1 MDVTIKTGEHMQ
13 LINEIKSIRF
23 NIEGT
28 SFSVEL
34 KEWNPKMKRE
44 YSYMVWMNGYKNN
57 QFFST
62 IKPNKNDN
70 IKFWDDNMP
79 NYVKFKTLLEAEKYY
94 SKLLQDSKNYSEGF
108 KRVINALISIDVEGV
123 EFS

>member
-1 MDVTIKTGEHMQ
+1 MQ

-44 YSYMVWMNGYKNN
+44 YSYMVWMNGCKNN